1 MSNGSVIEMPNVV
14 HSMGAS
20 DVIHQYKLFCA
31 ENEISPLGDSTMY
44 RIIAQCGAKVRTS
57 LEGIDYFVAEGSRAF
72 STLSSILEELVQK
85 EVLNLQQSK
94 DATSL
99 LLQCRQYLK
108 TDFKVHLTECCE
120 VKDHCLDVN
129 TTTHMCVPCE
139 QLKESTSSLLKTVQ
153 CAVQENAEGT
163 EKLNDL
169 NFKGTQAIQSITS
182 LKKHL
187 VRCKNQDSAK
197 SVLFDTMSEDD
208 VLLICDWSMKYL
220 PKRYREDQTD
230 WFGKRGLPWHIT
242 MAFQKVNGMVES
254 LGFVHIFD
262 SQISQDSLTT
272 AAIILDVIDSML
284 KFKDSAKFHLWSD
297 NAGCYKSTEMM
308 SILSKSKKVLSYDF
322 CESQN
327 GKGPCDRTGA
337 TLKSAIRRYINQGN
351 DVLNASSMKKGIET
365 MMKSV
370 KYRVKGGIRVW
381 KAHGIGEG
389 LLIKNDQIPAISIRY
404 ITVLEEPDDITF
416 HQLPKRNTK
425 SDTENVVI
433 QCTNDGCTEEF
444 STERELLNHQFVG
457 KCQIEIEF
465 NSGLNSDITKKKYY
479 EKLSESSFL
488 RGVLNLSAET
498 KQMEGSDNSLT
509 LGWALK
515 TERKSKRFNK
525 NQKDYLTEK
534 IDKGLKTGRKEDPFN
549 VSEGMLHV
557 KNSDGTRRFTYDEIL
572 SVQQVTSFFSR
583 MCKQNKHLEDDL
595 EARRETEICTIR
607 QEILNA

>member
-1 MSNGSVIEMPNVV
+1 M
-14 HSMGAS
+14 
-20 DVIHQYKLFCA
+20 
-31 ENEISPLGDSTMY
+31 
-44 RIIAQCGAKVRTS
+44 
-57 LEGIDYFVAEGSRAF
+57 
-72 STLSSILEELVQK
+72 
-85 EVLNLQQSK
+85 
-94 DATSL
+94 
-99 LLQCRQYLK
+99 CRPRK
-108 TDFKVHLTECCE
+108 CRKR
-120 VKDHCLDVN
+120 
-129 TTTHMCVPCE
+129 
-139 QLKESTSSLLKTVQ
+139 
-153 CAVQENAEGT
+153 T

-169 NFKGTQAIQSITS
+169 NFNGTQTIQSITN
-182 LKKHL
+182 LKNHL

-242 MAFQKVNGMVES
+242 MAFQRVNGMVES

-272 AAIILDVIDSML
+272 AAIILDVIDSIL

-308 SILSKSKKVLSYDF
+308 SILSKNKKVLSYDF

-365 MMKSV
+365 IMKSV
-370 KYRVKGGIRVW
+370 KYRKCCGFTSKKNTSKEFLLLARTQNFSFEEGGIRVW

-389 LLIKNDQIPAISIRY
+389 LLIKNDQIPAINIRY

-416 HQLPKRNTK
+416 HQLRKRNTK

-498 KQMEGSDNSLT
+498 KQMEGSENGLT

-534 IDKGLKTGRKEDPFN
+534 FDKGLKTGRKEDPFN
-549 VSEGMLHV
+549 VSESMLHV

-607 QEILNA
+607 QEILNE